1 MPIDSVMKHYK
12 EKFSLIRKIIAKENP
27 TIVEVGAHYGE
38 DSMRFLETFPKAKI
52 YCFEP
57 DPRNVRAFRAYID
70 NPQIQ
75 LFEVALAA
83 QNGTASFF
91 QSYQNPATR
100 EVPSKYDWIDVELYE
115 KEQLSNS
122 GSSSLKKG
130 YKFNLEGSIT
140 VRTQRFDDWKDENKV
155 GEVDF
160 AWIDVQGAEKDV
172 LDGMGDT
179 IRQIKLIWIEYGETD
194 YEDAMSRDEV
204 VAYFN
209 ERHFAVVEK
218 FSTKGLKGDLLF
230 LRKDVS

>member
-27 TIVEVGAHYGE
+27 TIIEVGAHYGE

-91 QSYQNPATR
+91 QLPESCHP
-100 EVPSKYDWIDVELYE
+100 
-115 KEQLSNS
+115 
-122 GSSSLKKG
+122 G
-130 YKFNLEGSIT
+130 
-140 VRTQRFDDWKDENKV
+140 
-155 GEVDF
+155 
-160 AWIDVQGAEKDV
+160 GAF
-172 LDGMGDT
+172 
-179 IRQIKLIWIEYGETD
+179 QI
-194 YEDAMSRDEV
+194 
-204 VAYFN
+204 
-209 ERHFAVVEK
+209 
-218 FSTKGLKGDLLF
+218 
-230 LRKDVS
+230 